1 MGNSMRILIAV
12 SLGASMPAVALAGP
26 LEDGIAAY
34 HQGDYAKALRL
45 FRIAAAKGDAE
56 AQFNVGKMYQ
66 DARGVNRNYA
76 EALHWYRLAVAQNNS
91 DAQYRLGF
99 MYESGSGV
107 TVDKIEALRL
117 YRLSAAQGND
127 DGINAVRRLTDP
139 NW

>member
-1 MGNSMRILIAV
+1 
-12 SLGASMPAVALAGP
+12 
-26 LEDGIAAY
+26 
-34 HQGDYAKALRL
+34 
-45 FRIAAAKGDAE
+45 
-56 AQFNVGKMYQ
+56 MYQ